1 MEKDFIEKMKETLLV
16 QKQELVDNLIA
27 NNSDF
32 QNIVDGLTGKDAV
45 DVATDDVDRKMLE
58 ALGAKDLNKLKLIE
72 SALSRIEQ
80 NKYGLCIKCGVKI
93 PQERL
98 EAIPSALLCISCK
111 TEDERKNR

>member
-1 MEKDFIEKMKETLLV
+1 MEKDFVEEMKETLLA
-16 QKQELVDNLIA
+16 QKEELIDNLKA

-32 QNIVDGLTGKDAV
+32 QNIIDGLTGKDAV

-58 ALGAKDLNKLKLIE
+58 ALGTKDVNKLKLID

-80 NKYGLCIKCGVKI
+80 NKYGLCIKCGAKI
-93 PQERL
+93 PKERL